1 MRCRAVSG
9 SWEKIRRTV
18 IPVQTG
24 IQIRYL
30 MAKTALDAGSH
41 PTRLVRNDD
50 ELIAL
55 TIIKQ
60 PPDGVERTQSR
71 LPYQEMRYGL
81 STRPSAMCWLET
93 SNILYLPQTHG

>member
-60 PPDGVERTQSR
+60 PPRWGGADSVTPALSR
-71 LPYQEMRYGL
+71 DALWIVYTP
-81 STRPSAMCWLET
+81 
-93 SNILYLPQTHG
+93 